1 MNVEILIHANVNILE
16 DDDIEALRE
25 EIIERTSTCMSKF
38 AGEHSHNGMFG
49 YLKNVDHEVAFD
61 DEGTFEWR
69 KNDQISL

>member
-25 EIIERTSTCMSKF
+25 EIIERTSACISEF
-38 AGEHSHNGMFG
+38 AGNVNTKKGMYG
-49 YLKNVDHEVAFD
+49 YLEDVDHEVAFD

-69 KNDQISL
+69 KKND